1 MVGGQL
7 MRTWTSVAPASRTM
21 RTILRLVGPRKI
33 DVLENAV
40 LVRLGQREADRLEPG
55 PRDAHHLARLDLAH
69 VLGAQQI
76 ERAGLRSQQP
86 RAPQAT
92 QVERAETAR
101 VADGVEL
108 VASEQQQGVGAF
120 HLVQRVA
127 NPP

>member
-21 RTILRLVGPRKI
+21 RTILRLVVPRGEQAAQHFAAPVYGAAEDQAVWPRKI

-92 QVERAETAR
+92 QVERPE
-101 VADGVEL
+101 
-108 VASEQQQGVGAF
+108 
-120 HLVQRVA
+120 
-127 NPP
+127 